1 MRRAAALAAFA
12 LAACASTAQ
21 QPAAPAPAP
30 AAPAAQPAPGALP
43 TDTYRV
49 LPQTPP
55 VTSVDLDNAADGT
68 KVALKRGNELKVLL
82 DADPRTG
89 AHWRYPAGFA
99 PTLVQLGERIFLT
112 KSGIYLGTGGWNVF
126 RYRAEQP
133 GTVTLVFA
141 YGPFDDAAPATKSVR
156 YHVTVE

>member
-21 QPAAPAPAP
+21 QPGTSAPAP
-30 AAPAAQPAPGALP
+30 AAPASQPAALTP
-43 TDTYRV
+43 PEANHRV
-49 LPQTPP
+49 LPPP
-55 VTSVDLDNAADGT
+55 AQVTSVDLDNAADGT
-68 KVALKRGNELKVLL
+68 KVTLKRGNELKVLL

-89 AHWRYPAGFA
+89 FHWRYPAGFA
-99 PTLVQLGERIFLT
+99 PTLAQIGERIFLT

-133 GTVTLVFA
+133 GTVTLLFA